1 MILLTARYRF
11 PAAHVLA
18 QPAYSAER
26 NREIYGKCAN
36 EAGHGHDYSVEV
48 SVGGPID
55 ADTGQIIAQG
65 LLDDIFEDT
74 IRARYAHRML
84 NDEQPFGALVP
95 TAENMALVF
104 EELLT
109 EAVSNRSDAHVA
121 RVRVVET
128 RRNSA
133 ESGEIE

>member
-36 EAGHGHDYSVEV
+36 EAGHGHDYAVEV
-48 SVGGPID
+48 SVGGSID
-55 ADTGQIIAQG
+55 AETGQIIAPG
-65 LLDDIFEDT
+65 LLDEIFEET
-74 IRARYAHRML
+74 IRTRYAHRML
-84 NDEQPFGALVP
+84 NHERPFGELVP

-104 EELLT
+104 KELLAQ
-109 EAVSNRSDAHVA
+109 AVSNRSDAHVA

-128 RRNSA
+128 PRNSA
-133 ESGEIE
+133 ESGEST